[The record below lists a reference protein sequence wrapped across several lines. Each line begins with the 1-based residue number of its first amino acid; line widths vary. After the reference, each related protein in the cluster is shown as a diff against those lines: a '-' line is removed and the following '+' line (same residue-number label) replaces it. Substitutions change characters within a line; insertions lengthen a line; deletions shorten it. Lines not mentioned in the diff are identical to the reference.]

1 MAITKFSQLDLTK
14 KYTYADYITWQF
26 KERVE
31 LFKGW
36 VMKMAPS
43 PSEIH
48 QSSSRNIH
56 GEFYIYFKNKK
67 CKFYAAPF
75 DVRLLDNKKSTAD
88 KNIYTVVQPDIL
100 VVCDITKL
108 DARGIIGAP
117 DLVVEIL
124 SPGNSKKEM
133 VNKFQL
139 YETNGVLEYWI
150 ADPIYKTIQL
160 FYLVEKKYQLI
171 KCFYEDEKMESK
183 LFKGLK
189 VKVGEVFEG

>member
-14 KYTYADYITWQF
+14 KYTYADYVTWQF

-36 VMKMAPS
+36 VMKMAPA

-48 QSSSRNIH
+48 QRSS
-56 GEFYIYFKNKK
+56 FYLEQKIYNYFNKK
-67 CKFYAAPF
+67 PCKVYHAPF

>member
-1 MAITKFSQLDLTK
+1 
-14 KYTYADYITWQF
+14 
-26 KERVE
+26 
-31 LFKGW
+31 
-36 VMKMAPS
+36 
-43 PSEIH
+43 
-48 QSSSRNIH
+48 
-56 GEFYIYFKNKK
+56 
-67 CKFYAAPF
+67 
-75 DVRLLDNKKSTAD
+75 LDNKKSTAD

-108 DARGIIGAP
+108 DARGVLGAP
-117 DLVVEIL
+117 DIVVEIL

-133 VNKFQL
+133 VNKFEL
-139 YETNGVLEYWI
+139 YEKNGVLEYWI